1 MATTQRKG
9 RRIKMS
15 FAQHDAG
22 AANEGRPWLTLFA
35 IGMLAAL
42 ALVWAAPWVIASTP
56 LLGALVS
63 RAVGGLNGSVT
74 VGQASLGWL
83 SPIVVQDV
91 TVADSSGKSLLQI
104 KGARTEKSLLALL
117 LNARDLGKL
126 RVEQPAL
133 ELVLSDNSSN
143 VEGLLGKL
151 LNGDSSTS
159 TKRTAVSLEVI
170 DGSLTLR
177 DTSSGGQW
185 NIKELNSVL
194 SIPAESTWPT
204 EATIVAQLEQQGV
217 RRPLQ
222 LSVSA
227 QDVQTTDGP
236 LVSTGKVVAKTD
248 HFPLSAVQAVA
259 RRFVGDL
266 VIAGDL
272 TTALEL
278 EWGTNQDGASSCRL
292 AGESTIEQL
301 VFGGGMLSGDQLR
314 LNRIHVPHKLQWQG
328 DALTID
334 QVNVFCD
341 VGEMALQAT
350 IPSLTALR
358 QAASAQVFVD
368 QLARCKTQLATTLD
382 LAKLAPMLSRTLR
395 VRDDTKI
402 TSGSVTLQVSTTT
415 EPNKT
420 VWFGVAQASRL
431 VALHAGKEL
440 AWDKP
445 LKFNFSIQDESGRLS
460 INNVQCVS
468 DFLQID
474 LAGSADDLRLSGSCD
489 LNRLTG
495 ELGRFVD
502 LGGIRLEGQ
511 GTGNVTLRNQPT
523 GLLDA
528 AGHLS
533 VQRFQLALPSFAP
546 LSEEQL
552 TLNVTAALTQQKG
565 WPKGMQT
572 GQLTLDA
579 GGDRLLATLTQPVD
593 ALDLTAKWPLTLQ
606 LQGTTVSWLRRLSPL
621 FTLPLGWDFNGQ
633 LQGTTSALV
642 SSAAVELSQT
652 QLQIQPLVARLAGLV
667 VQEPLLRLVGGA
679 NWQRLTQRIE
689 VPQATLETGSAALHV
704 QNGLMIWAKGS
715 EGASGRIR
723 FNGDIA
729 ALSRYGSNLVT
740 PANWQY
746 SGTLQGEGQLALAAG
761 VTSFE
766 LDTTAQNLSATPRQG
781 RQIMEPAVKLTVK
794 GSYQAPQQT
803 LDIKQCELLSDAV
816 AVQLAGDIRNLS
828 TTRDAQLTGQLN
840 YDLAKV
846 SRLLTAYWGNAI
858 QLSGRESRPFSLA
871 GPLAPPPGVAPE
883 QAGFVMA
890 QQLKGKAQLGW
901 QWANVLGFNLGATT
915 LEGELG
921 GGLFRVKPT
930 ELAVGQGR
938 ARLSP
943 EVRLGPQQVE
953 FVQGPITML
962 EQIELTPEM
971 CNQWLGHI
979 APLLAGVT
987 QAQGRF
993 SLHIDAARIPLA
1005 NWQQGD
1011 IAGRLTIHQVEI
1023 GPGGW
1028 IMQQIAQLLGG
1039 GSAAKLSREST
1050 VPFRIVQ
1057 GRVYHQNLELS
1068 FPEVTIR
1075 TQGSVGFDQSLA
1087 LMVEM
1092 PFPQPW
1098 LANHPQAQLFKDQV
1112 IRIPVAGTLQRPV
1125 VDGSAVGRAL
1135 TEVTAAAAKNAAR
1148 QEVNRGLDKLLEKIP
1163 MLPGLK

>member
-1 MATTQRKG
+1 
-9 RRIKMS
+9 MS
-15 FAQHDAG
+15 FAQRDAG
-22 AANEGRPWLTLFA
+22 APREGRPWLTLFA
-35 IGMLAAL
+35 IGILATL
-42 ALVWAAPWVIASTP
+42 AVVWAAPWVIASTP

-63 RAVGGLNGSVT
+63 RAAGDLNGSVT

-83 SPIVVQDV
+83 SPVELHDV
-91 TVADSSGKSLLQI
+91 TVADSSGKTVLRIQ
-104 KGARTEKSLLALL
+104 GARTEKSLLALL
-117 LNARDLGKL
+117 LNSRDLGKL

-133 ELVLSDNSSN
+133 ELVLRDNGSN
-143 VEGLLGKL
+143 VEDILGKL
-151 LNGDSSTS
+151 LSHDQAT
-159 TKRTAVSLEVI
+159 TAARVALTLEVI

-185 NIKELNSVL
+185 NLRELNSV
-194 SIPAESTWPT
+194 IAIAT
-204 EATIVAQLEQQGV
+204 EATWPSEATVVAQLEQQGV
-217 RRPLQ
+217 RRPVQ
-222 LSVSA
+222 VNVSA
-227 QDVQTTDGP
+227 QDVQTTDGE
-236 LVSTGKVVAKTD
+236 LASTGKIVAKAD
-248 HFPLSAVQAVA
+248 KFPLAAVQAVA
-259 RRFVGDL
+259 RRFVGDMVL
-266 VIAGDL
+266 AGEL

-278 EWGTNQDGASSCRL
+278 EWGTNPDGATSCRIG
-292 AGESTIEQL
+292 GESTIEQL
-301 VFGGGMLSGDQLR
+301 VFGGGVLSGDQLR
-314 LNRIHVPHKLQWQG
+314 LNRIHVPHKLQLQG
-328 DALTID
+328 DALTIE

-350 IPSLTALR
+350 IPSVTALR
-358 QAASAQVFVD
+358 QAASAQAWVD

-382 LAKLAPMLSRTLR
+382 LAKLAPMLPRTLR

-420 VWFGVAQASRL
+420 LWFGVAQASRL

-445 LKFNFSIQDESGRLS
+445 LKINFSIQDESGRRS

-474 LAGSADDLRLSGSCD
+474 LAGSVNDLRLSGSCD
-489 LNRLTG
+489 LNRLSG

-511 GTGNVTLRNQPT
+511 GTGNVTLRHQPT

-528 AGHLS
+528 AGQLS
-533 VQRFQLALPSFAP
+533 VQRFQLALPSYAP

-552 TLNVTAALTQQKG
+552 TLNVTAALTQQQG
-565 WPKGMQT
+565 WPQGMQS

-579 GGDRLLATLTQPVD
+579 GGDRLLATLTQPID
-593 ALDLTAKWPLTLQ
+593 ALDLSTRWPLALQ
-606 LQGTTVSWLRRLSPL
+606 IQGTTASWLRRLSPL
-621 FTLPLGWDFNGQ
+621 FALPLGWDLNGQ
-633 LQGTTSALV
+633 LQGSTSAVV
-642 SSAAVELSQT
+642 SSAAIELSQT
-652 QLQIQPLVARLAGLV
+652 QIQIQPLVARLAGLV

-679 NWQRLTQRIE
+679 NWQRLAQRVE
-689 VPQATLETGSAALHV
+689 VPQATLEVGSATLHV
-704 QNGLMIWAKGS
+704 QNGLMIWAPGS
-715 EGASGRIR
+715 EGASGKVG
-723 FNGDIA
+723 FKADIA
-729 ALSRYGSNLVT
+729 ALNGYLAQPTT
-740 PANWQY
+740 PAHWQT

-766 LDTTAQNLSATPRQG
+766 LDTTAQNLAFMPRQG
-781 RQIMEPAVKLTVK
+781 RQIIEPTVKLTVK

-803 LDIKQCELLSDAV
+803 LELKQCEILGDAV

-846 SRLLTAYWGNAI
+846 TRLLSAYWGNAV
-858 QLSGRESRPFSLA
+858 QLSGRESRPFSLT
-871 GPLAPPPGVAPE
+871 GPLAPPPGIAPE
-883 QAGFVMA
+883 QAWFVMA

-901 QWANVLGFNLGATT
+901 QWANVLGFNLGATA

-921 GGLFRVKPT
+921 GGLFRLRPA
-930 ELAVGQGR
+930 EIAVGQGR

-962 EQIELTPEM
+962 EQIDITPEM
-971 CNQWLGHI
+971 CNHWLGHI

-987 QAQGRF
+987 QVQGRF
-993 SLHIDAARIPLA
+993 SLHIDSARIPLA
-1005 NWQQGD
+1005 HWQQGD

-1039 GSAAKLSREST
+1039 GSAARLNREST

-1075 TQGSVGFDQSLA
+1075 TQGSVGFDQTLA
-1087 LMVEM
+1087 LLVEM

-1098 LANHPQAQLFKDQV
+1098 LVNHPQAQLFKDQV

-1125 VDGSAVGRAL
+1125 VDGSAVSRAL
-1135 TEVTAAAAKNAAR
+1135 TEVTAAAARNAAR